1 MKIIKVETLRSP
13 YRNYCWIL
21 ITTDSELVGLGETY
35 HRADPAEVII
45 HEFARSY
52 LLGSNPE
59 DREKIW
65 DQMYR
70 RASYHGMMGAEMR
83 AISGIDMALWDLMG
97 KALERPLYR
106 ILGGK
111 TRERVPVILAAS
123 TIRSR

>member
-1 MKIIKVETLRSP
+1 M
-13 YRNYCWIL
+13 
-21 ITTDSELVGLGETY
+21 TTDSGLVGLGETY

-45 HEFARSY
+45 HGFARSY

-111 TRERVPVILAAS
+111 TREKVPVYFSGIYD
-123 TIRSR
+123 